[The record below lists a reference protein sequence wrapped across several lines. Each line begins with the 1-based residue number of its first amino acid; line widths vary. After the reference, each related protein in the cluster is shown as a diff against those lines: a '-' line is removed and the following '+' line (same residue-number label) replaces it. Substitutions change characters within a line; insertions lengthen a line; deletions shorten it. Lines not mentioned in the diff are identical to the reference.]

1 MHTGIIS
8 FCDRVRYNIKSS
20 ETKDIILGELET
32 RYGIRILQRHWFR
45 LDETTAPQLQKSPHW
60 ACLRSNGNPYYMYL
74 TKFDD
79 VNIVY
84 FVDKKVQPGYEK
96 PRIILGRGLFA
107 DELFQ
112 GTILDGEMV
121 RRTDQPGWLFLVNDA
136 IAYCGENLQAT
147 PLPKRI
153 QCAYDMFHKMYTPNP
168 FMDVCS
174 FAIKQYALATQEGIN
189 GLVTLSKRLPYTNRG
204 IYLWSHHS
212 RVKPKL
218 FNFDESLIKSVHRK
232 VKDCPDFRQRDQPTT
247 DSPTPA
253 PTTTTVP
260 TTPAPTTTPTVA
272 VKSTAALTEGERVLW
287 LRKTENPDI
296 YDVFTTQ
303 QCHEKLGAAYVQT
316 LAMSKRLRNVF
327 RDITVATSV
336 SFVCSYNS
344 QFEKWAPLHQ
354 TDV

>member
-20 ETKDIILGELET
+20 DTKDTILNELET

-45 LDETTAPQLQKSPHW
+45 LDETTAPQLQKGPHW

-74 TKFDD
+74 TRFDD

-112 GTILDGEMV
+112 GTVLDGEMV
-121 RRTDQPGWLFLVNDA
+121 RRTDQPGWIFLVNDA
-136 IAYCGENLQAT
+136 IAYCGENLQST

-153 QCAYDMFHKMYTPNP
+153 QCAYDMFHKMYTPNA

-174 FAIKQYALATQEGIN
+174 FTVKQYAPATQEGVN
-189 GLVTLSKRLPYTNRG
+189 SLVDLSKTLPYTNRG
-204 IYLWSHHS
+204 IYLWSHNS

-232 VKDCPDFRQRDQPTT
+232 VKDCPDFRQRDQPPT

-253 PTTTTVP
+253 AAPAP
-260 TTPAPTTTPTVA
+260 APAAPTPAPTP
-272 VKSTAALTEGERVLW
+272 AAAPAEGERTLW

-303 QCHEKLGAAYVQT
+303 QCQEKLGAAYVQT

-336 SFVCSYNS
+336 PFVCSYNS
-344 QFEKWAPLHQ
+344 QFEKWAPLRQ
-354 TDV
+354 AEP